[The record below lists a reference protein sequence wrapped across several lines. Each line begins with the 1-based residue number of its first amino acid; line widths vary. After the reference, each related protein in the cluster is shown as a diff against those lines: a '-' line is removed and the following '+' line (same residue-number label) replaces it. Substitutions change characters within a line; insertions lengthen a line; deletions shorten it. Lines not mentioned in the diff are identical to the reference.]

1 MESEML
7 ERQARSKMSSDESA
21 NKLKHFLSSKK
32 AVSTSHTTKLPTLT
46 NQDKKSNSE
55 QDLLVL

>member
-1 MESEML
+1 ML